1 MDINELS
8 KLAESGDINAQI
20 DLGVCYVKGD
30 GVPLDAKKA
39 AYWWQ
44 KAADGGNDV
53 AQYYLGLL
61 YLDGVGV
68 EKNLETTKRLWQQ
81 AIEGGNKNAINNS
94 KHLFGK

>member
-1 MDINELS
+1 MQTDELI

-30 GVPLDAKKA
+30 DLPLDATKA

-44 KAADGGNDV
+44 KAADAGNDV

-61 YLDGVGV
+61 YVDGVGV
-68 EKNLETTKRLWQQ
+68 EKNLEITKELWRKSAAQ
-81 AIEGGNKNAINNS
+81 GNKNAINNS
-94 KHLFGK
+94 KHLFGN